1 MKAYSHPNRLAFRR
15 WGLNT
20 NLTRLRDLRTLRTWY
35 VAIYTPWRII
45 DVCGKF

>member
-1 MKAYSHPNRLAFRR
+1 MKAYSRPNRLAFRR

-20 NLTRLRDLRTLRTWY
+20 NLTSLRDLRALRTWY
-35 VAIYTPWRII
+35 VVIYTPWRII